1 VSAVYTGGV
10 PVAEVVRSGFVESRH
25 HGSVVVLDPHG
36 RVVVAQGDVRG
47 PIFPRSS
54 NKPMQAVGML
64 RAGLDLPDPADLALV
79 TASHSGEPRHVERVR
94 SLLRRGGLSEAD
106 LRCPPDLPLSEAA
119 RHLVLRR
126 GGDPARVLMNCS
138 GKHTGMLLTCVANG
152 WSTEDY
158 LRPDHPVQ
166 AACLRTIA
174 ELAGEPVS
182 AVGVDG
188 CGAPLAAISLTG
200 LARAYLRCVQA
211 APGEPGRRVADAM
224 RSEPELVSGTGR
236 EDALMMRAIDGLLTK
251 TGAEGVFAVA
261 APTLGAIALKVDD
274 GAMRAARPVLA
285 ASLRRLGVPFV
296 AGDEADNML
305 TGFAKTPVLGGG
317 SPVGSV
323 SATAS
328 LLDALATDNS
338 ERAHASYS

>member
-1 VSAVYTGGV
+1 VSAVYAGGV

-25 HGSVVVLDPHG
+25 RGSVVVLDPAG
-36 RVVVAQGDVRG
+36 RVVVAQGDAHG
-47 PIFPRSS
+47 LIFPRSS
-54 NKPMQAVGML
+54 NKPMQAVAML
-64 RAGLDLPDPADLALV
+64 RAGLDLPDPADLALI

-94 SLLRRGGLSEAD
+94 SLLRRGGLSESD

-126 GGDPARVLMNCS
+126 GGRAARVLMNCS

-166 AACLRTIA
+166 AACARAIA
-174 ELAGEPVS
+174 ELAGEPV
-182 AVGVDG
+182 ATVGVDG
-188 CGAPLAAISLTG
+188 CGAPVAAISLTG

-211 APGEPGRRVADAM
+211 KPGEPARRVADAM
-224 RSEPELVSGTGR
+224 RGEPELVSGTGR
-236 EDALMMRAIDGLLTK
+236 EDALMMRAVAGLLTK

-285 ASLRRLGVPFV
+285 ATLRRIGVLAPT
-296 AGDEADNML
+296 GSEADEVL
-305 TGFAKTPVLGGG
+305 TGFAQTPVLGGG

-323 SATAS
+323 RATAS
-328 LLDALATDNS
+328 FLDALAVDRS
-338 ERAHASYS
+338 EPAHASSS